1 MVTRAFL
8 PAVCLAAAV
17 IAYPS
22 AQSPSGADPGV
33 PIAPA
38 RWGGVVRTTS
48 AQSDIDTLMSQVLNR
63 RDENWKKL
71 QQYTL
76 TERETL
82 QITALAV
89 FRLFGY
95 EREYLWFP
103 REGFFVRSPVKADGV
118 VIDEEKRRREE
129 DQFLKN
135 AQNREKQRKERESKR
150 DKAGAAAEGDV
161 PVALSSV
168 PGDLALTNAVDDIIS
183 QTFEPGFIR
192 SANFMEFKFDAGSYA
207 LAGREKMLDRDV
219 LKIEYYPKK
228 LFRDD
233 SPNPNKAPCEERR
246 NSAKPCTKEEEFE
259 RDIELKM
266 NKVSLVT
273 LWVDPAEKQIL
284 RFEFRF
290 QDLDF
295 LPGRTLIRVESA
307 RSTMEMSEPFAN
319 VWLPSTIGMRFRLGS
334 AAGPLEARYDV
345 KYRDYRLPE
354 VTGRI
359 K

>member
-1 MVTRAFL
+1 MATRAL
-8 PAVCLAAAV
+8 LLAVCLAAAV

-22 AQSPSGADPGV
+22 AQSDLDS
-33 PIAPA
+33 
-38 RWGGVVRTTS
+38 
-48 AQSDIDTLMSQVLNR
+48 LMSEVLNH

-76 TERETL
+76 NEKETL

-103 REGFFVRSPVKADGV
+103 REGFFVRSPLKADGV
-118 VIDEEKRRREE
+118 VIDEDKRRREE
-129 DQFLKN
+129 EQWLKN
-135 AQNREKQRKERESKR
+135 AKNAEKRRKEREDR
-150 DKAGAAAEGDV
+150 RVKAGAAAEGDV
-161 PVALSSV
+161 PAVGSAV
-168 PGDLALTNAVDDIIS
+168 PGDLAVTNAVDDVIS

-192 SANFMEFKFDAGSYA
+192 SANFMQFKFDAGSYA
-207 LAGREKMLDRDV
+207 LAGREKLLNRDV
-219 LKIEYYPKK
+219 LKIEYYPRK
-228 LFRDD
+228 LFDD
-233 SPNPNKAPCEERR
+233 NPRKPTCEERR
-246 NSAKPCTKEEEFE
+246 NGAKPCTKEEEFE

-273 LWVDPAEKQIL
+273 IWVDPAEKQIL
-284 RFEFRF
+284 KYEFRF

-295 LPGRTLIRVESA
+295 LPGRSIIRVESA
-307 RSTMEMSEPFAN
+307 RSTMEMGEPFAN
-319 VWLPSTIGMRFRLGS
+319 VWLPSQIGMRFRVGS
-334 AAGPLEARYDV
+334 AVGPLEARYEV

-359 K
+359 R

>member
-22 AQSPSGADPGV
+22 AQSSSGPDRVG
-33 PIAPA
+33 
-38 RWGGVVRTTS
+38 S
-48 AQSDIDTLMSQVLNR
+48 ASDLDTLMSQVLDH

-118 VIDEEKRRREE
+118 VIDEDKRRREE
-129 DQFLKN
+129 AQWLKN
-135 AQNREKQRKERESKR
+135 AQNAEKRRKEREARR

-161 PVALSSV
+161 PVALSAV
-168 PGDLALTNAVDDIIS
+168 PGDLALTGAVDDIIS

-192 SANFMEFKFDAGSYA
+192 SANFMQFKFDSGSYA
-207 LAGREKMLDRDV
+207 LAGREKMLERDV
-219 LKIEYYPKK
+219 LKIEYYPKR

-233 SPNPNKAPCEERR
+233 NPKKAPCEERR
-246 NSAKPCTKEEEFE
+246 DTTTKCNKEEEFE
-259 RDIELKM
+259 REIELKM

-284 RFEFRF
+284 KFEFRF

-295 LPGRTLIRVESA
+295 LPGRTIIRLESA

-319 VWLPSTIGMRFRLGS
+319 VWLPSAVGMRFRLGS

-359 K
+359 R